1 MSKLFFIPIALIAVV
16 LGFYW
21 LNTKLAVEQSADV
34 LTDGVPA
41 PTVEI
46 GSLDAIAESGVS
58 TEPNQL
64 IETYSEPAET
74 ADNIKISSA
83 PFISVDDY
91 AYQRDNSEVIHVG
104 EFEDADDFSY
114 RPDDSEVIHVGEF
127 EDVDDVDDFSYQRD
141 DSEVINV
148 GEPEGADEFSYQ
160 RDDSEAI
167 HVGEF
172 EDADS
177 FPY

>member
-1 MSKLFFIPIALIAVV
+1 LRGQTHGFEELMSKLFFIPVALIAVV

-21 LNTKLAVEQSADV
+21 LNTTLAVEQSADV

-46 GSLDAIAESGVS
+46 GPLDAIAEPGVS
-58 TEPNQL
+58 TQPNQL

-83 PFISVDDY
+83 PFIPVDDY
-91 AYQRDNSEVIHVG
+91 AYQR
-104 EFEDADDFSY
+104 
-114 RPDDSEVIHVGEF
+114 DDSEVIHVGEF
-127 EDVDDVDDFSYQRD
+127 EDAEGFSYQRDDSEAIKVDEFQDADEFSYQRD

-148 GEPEGADEFSYQ
+148 GE
-160 RDDSEAI
+160 I
-167 HVGEF
+167 